1 MAELREIRKEKVESD
16 PDRAPGSKLDRRR
29 AGRRKGIYILP
40 NLLTT
45 ACLFSGFF
53 AIVQATKGQYEIAAI
68 AIFVAMVMD
77 GLDGRVA
84 RLTETSSDFGVEYDS
99 LADMVAFGLTPALVV
114 YEWSLHSLG
123 KLGWLAAFLYVAATA
138 LRLARFNTQKVAD
151 KRYFQGLPS
160 PAAAAVL
167 AAFVW
172 LMESYQLGN
181 KQLAILALIVTVAT
195 ALAMVSNI
203 GYRSFKDLDLKDKVP
218 FIGLIF
224 LVFTFVI
231 IAFDPPLVLFVI
243 FGGYFLSGIVEL
255 LMRMRSQDPKL
266 AAKWWKSATKENPN
280 EPD

>member
-1 MAELREIRKEKVESD
+1 MADLREIGKRNTDSEAD
-16 PDRAPGSKLDRRR
+16 PAPTSKQ
-29 AGRRKGIYILP
+29 GRGRGVHRKGIYILP

-45 ACLFSGFF
+45 AGLFSGFF

-68 AIFVAMVMD
+68 AIFIAMIMD

-84 RLTETSSDFGVEYDS
+84 RMTETSSDFGVEYDS
-99 LADMVAFGLTPALVV
+99 LTDMVAFGLTPALVI
-114 YEWSLHSLG
+114 YEWSLSSLG

-181 KQLAILALIVTVAT
+181 KQLAILALVVTVAT

-218 FIGLIF
+218 FVGLIF

-243 FGGYFLSGIVEL
+243 FGGYFLSGIVGM
-255 LMRMRSQDPKL
+255 LMRMRRNGSKG
-266 AAKWWKSATKENPN
+266 AGKWWKAATGESRNG
-280 EPD
+280 PD

>member
-1 MAELREIRKEKVESD
+1 MADLREIGTTNRQAGTEGGH
-16 PDRAPGSKLDRRR
+16 ASKQLRRR
-29 AGRRKGIYILP
+29 GVHRKGIYILP

-45 ACLFSGFF
+45 AGLFSGFF

-68 AIFVAMVMD
+68 AIFVAMIMD

-99 LADMVAFGLTPALVV
+99 LTDMVAFGLTPALVI
-114 YEWSLHSLG
+114 YEWSLSSLG

-138 LRLARFNTQKVAD
+138 LRLARFNTQKVVD

-181 KQLAILALIVTVAT
+181 KQLAVLALIVTVST

-218 FIGLIF
+218 FIALIF

-231 IAFDPPLVLFVI
+231 VAFDPPLVLFVI
-243 FGGYFLSGIVEL
+243 FGGYFLSGIIGMLVRL
-255 LMRMRSQDPKL
+255 RRDGSKGVGR
-266 AAKWWKSATKENPN
+266 WWKVATSERR
-280 EPD
+280 DGSD